1 MWAFFALGV
10 SHLFCRVNCVKDNIA
25 RGESAR
31 IVWRIPLW
39 MCATF
44 LLLICFSFFACVSV
58 IVRVRD
64 GCKFCCL
71 CGRGDFAFG
80 LLSACCD
87 ERFVFSF
94 GFCGVCFFFR
104 FPESGKGDSQSS
116 SPFVGDVFSISAF
129 SCNAFAGGK
138 I

>member
-31 IVWRIPLW
+31 IVSRIPLW
-39 MCATF
+39 MCATL

-64 GCKFCCL
+64 GCKFCFL
-71 CGRGDFAFG
+71 SGRGFFARG
-80 LLSACCD
+80 VLSACCD

-94 GFCGVCFFFR
+94 GFCGVCF
-104 FPESGKGDSQSS
+104 
-116 SPFVGDVFSISAF
+116 SASF
-129 SCNAFAGGK
+129 LKLGGT
-138 I
+138 IRIV